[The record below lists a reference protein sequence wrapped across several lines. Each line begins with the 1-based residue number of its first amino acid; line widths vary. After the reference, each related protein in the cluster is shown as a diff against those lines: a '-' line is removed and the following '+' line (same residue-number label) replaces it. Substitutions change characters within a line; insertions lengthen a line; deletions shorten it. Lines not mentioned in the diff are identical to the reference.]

1 MCRAPQNFL
10 FAALAGL
17 GLVSATPAHSED
29 RPIYRMVWN
38 VDQAAPLE
46 SVQVS
51 PGDEILRLKLVPP
64 ALYQAV
70 TDVRSAQGSV
80 VIPAGMQLVGI
91 KSDVRMACTFSPM
104 RKAGTDNVL
113 FLGALKR
120 ICLIDR
126 TGDGAFDASFERAT
140 NHGAFFLL
148 RGRLPERLQDVTPAE
163 LAALRP
169 DEIDDGPRLS
179 LKLSRNSRIDGTTT
193 VIGDV
198 GGDEEPISLVFRVKL
213 RPADFPAIV
222 PAYGGAVRL
231 SPTQGGAYTVSAS
244 GKFDASELDFWD

>member
-10 FAALAGL
+10 FAALAGF
-17 GLVSATPAHSED
+17 GLVAATPVHSED

-38 VDQAAPLE
+38 IDQTAPLD
-46 SVQVS
+46 SIQVNA
-51 PGDEILRLKLVPP
+51 GDEILRLKLVPP

-70 TDVRSAQGSV
+70 TDVRSAQGMV

-91 KSDVRMACTFSPM
+91 KSEVRMACTFSPV
-104 RKAGTDNVL
+104 RKAGADKVL
-113 FLGALKR
+113 LLGALKR

-126 TGDGAFDASFERAT
+126 TGDGLFDASFERAT
-140 NHGAFFLL
+140 NYGAFFLL
-148 RGRLPERLQDVTPAE
+148 RGRLPERLHSVIPTE
-163 LAALRP
+163 LAALKP
-169 DEIDDGPRLS
+169 EEIGDGPRLS
-179 LKLSRNSRIDGTTT
+179 LKLGGDSKIHGTTT

-198 GGDEEPISLVFRVKL
+198 GRDEDPIPLVFRVKL
-213 RPADFPAIV
+213 KPADFPAII

-231 SPTQGGAYTVSAS
+231 SPNQNGVYTVSAS